1 MDYLTQK
8 VDKLDAE
15 NTSLKMGKSDNKQLK
30 ELQNEVDFLK
40 LQLEEAQ
47 KSGGG
52 GQMQQK

>member
-1 MDYLTQK
+1 
-8 VDKLDAE
+8 
-15 NTSLKMGKSDNKQLK
+15 MGKSDNKQLK